1 MHLSRLQMN
10 LFRCMETLQPGDGK
24 RYATN
29 LLHPLPES
37 GDNVALRCVEFNSLH
52 AHMWSGKGGSDGLVK
67 DVGAR
72 T

>member
-1 MHLSRLQMN
+1 MGIVVWRLWP
-10 LFRCMETLQPGDGK
+10 RAGDDE

-37 GDNVALRCVEFNSLH
+37 GDNVTIMCAGFNSLH
-52 AHMWSGKGGSDGLVK
+52 AHVWSGKGGSDGLVK

>member
-1 MHLSRLQMN
+1 MPDECIGLLPAAD
-10 LFRCMETLQPGDGK
+10 LE

-29 LLHPLPES
+29 LLHPSPES
-37 GDNVALRCVEFNSLH
+37 GDNVDLRCVEFNSLH
-52 AHMWSGKGGSDGLVK
+52 AQVWSGKGGSDGLVK